1 MKKKKVLNMD
11 KDYAIE
17 INNLTKTFGQ
27 QTAVDHISF
36 KIKRGEVF
44 GILGPNGAGKTTTLR
59 MMTTLLQ
66 PTSGAINIFG
76 HDVKK
81 EPQVVRSLFGLTG
94 QYASVDEDISA
105 RENLM
110 IFSRLNGLSRK
121 AAKKRSTELLQEF
134 SLADSADK
142 AITNFSGGMRRRLDL
157 AVSLITRPALI
168 FLDEP
173 TTGLDPRTR
182 MQMWDTI
189 RQLVTAGSTIV
200 LTTQYLEE
208 ADELA
213 DRIAVIDH
221 GKMVSIGTP
230 SELKAQVGGAKLR
243 LEFADNK
250 QIPQVT
256 SLISDLLINTPHV
269 SRNTVEV
276 AINDINVVADL
287 LQHLVKANIA
297 MINMAV
303 EQPSMDDVFFALTV
317 GKN

>member
-1 MKKKKVLNMD
+1 MTEE
-11 KDYAIE
+11 YAVE
-17 INNLTKTFGQ
+17 INGLTKTFGQ
-27 QTAVDHISF
+27 QTAVDQVSF
-36 KIKRGEVF
+36 NIKRGEVF
-44 GILGPNGAGKTTTLR
+44 GLLGPNGAGKTTTLR

-66 PTSGAINIFG
+66 PTSGDIKIFG
-76 HDVKK
+76 HDVKT
-81 EPQVVRSLFGLTG
+81 ESQTVRSLFGLTG

-110 IFSRLNGLSRK
+110 IFSRLNGLSRQEAK
-121 AAKKRSTELLQEF
+121 ARTAELLEEF
-134 SLADSADK
+134 SLVNSADK
-142 AITNFSGGMRRRLDL
+142 AISNFSGGMRRRLDL

-182 MQMWDTI
+182 TQMWDTI
-189 RQLVTAGSTIV
+189 RQLVAAGSTIV

-221 GKMVSIGTP
+221 GKLVSIGTP
-230 SELKAQVGGAKLR
+230 AELKAQVGGDKLR
-243 LEFADNK
+243 VEVVDDAQAEQARGVMANTLPAT
-250 QIPQVT
+250 PQVT
-256 SLISDLLINTPHV
+256 
-269 SRNTVEV
+269 RNVVEV
-276 AINDINVVADL
+276 AIDDINTVAGV
-287 LQHLVKANIA
+287 LQAITAVGVT
-297 MINMAV
+297 MTNMSV

>member
-1 MKKKKVLNMD
+1 MTEE
-11 KDYAIE
+11 YAVE
-17 INNLTKTFGQ
+17 INGLTKTFVQ
-27 QTAVDHISF
+27 QTAVDQVSF
-36 KIKRGEVF
+36 NIKRGEVF
-44 GILGPNGAGKTTTLR
+44 GLLGPNGAGKTTTLR

-66 PTSGAINIFG
+66 PTSGDIKIFG
-76 HDVKK
+76 HDVKT
-81 EPQVVRSLFGLTG
+81 ESQTVRSLFGLTG

-110 IFSRLNGLSRK
+110 IFSRLNGLSRQE
-121 AAKKRSTELLQEF
+121 AKVRTTELLEEF
-134 SLADSADK
+134 SLVNSADK
-142 AITNFSGGMRRRLDL
+142 AISNFSGGMRRRLDL

-182 MQMWDTI
+182 TQMWGTI
-189 RQLVTAGSTIV
+189 RQLVAAGSTIV

-221 GKMVSIGTP
+221 GKLVSIGTP
-230 SELKAQVGGAKLR
+230 AELKAQVGGAKLR
-243 LEFADNK
+243 VEVADDT
-250 QIPQVT
+250 QAEQARGVMADTLPATPQVT
-256 SLISDLLINTPHV
+256 
-269 SRNTVEV
+269 RNVVEV
-276 AINDINVVADL
+276 AIDDINTVAGV
-287 LQHLVKANIA
+287 LQAIMAAGVTIT
-297 MINMAV
+297 NMSV

>member
-1 MKKKKVLNMD
+1 MTEE
-11 KDYAIE
+11 YAVE
-17 INNLTKTFGQ
+17 INGLTKTFGQ
-27 QTAVDHISF
+27 QTAVDQVSF
-36 KIKRGEVF
+36 NIKRGEVF
-44 GILGPNGAGKTTTLR
+44 GLLGPNGAGKTTTLR

-66 PTSGAINIFG
+66 PTSGDIKIFG
-76 HDVKK
+76 HDVKT
-81 EPQVVRSLFGLTG
+81 ESQTVRSLFGLTG

-110 IFSRLNGLSRK
+110 IFSRLNGLSRQE
-121 AAKKRSTELLQEF
+121 AKVRTTELLEEF
-134 SLADSADK
+134 SLVNSADK
-142 AITNFSGGMRRRLDL
+142 AISNFSGGMRRRLDL

-182 MQMWDTI
+182 TQMWDTI
-189 RQLVTAGSTIV
+189 RQLVAAGSTIV

-221 GKMVSIGTP
+221 GKLVSIGTP
-230 SELKAQVGGAKLR
+230 AELKAQVGGAKLR
-243 LEFADNK
+243 VEVADDAQAEQARGVMANTLPAT
-250 QIPQVT
+250 PQVT
-256 SLISDLLINTPHV
+256 
-269 SRNTVEV
+269 RNVVEV
-276 AINDINVVADL
+276 AIDDINTVAGV
-287 LQHLVKANIA
+287 LQAITAAGVT
-297 MINMAV
+297 MTNMSV

>member
-1 MKKKKVLNMD
+1 MTEE
-11 KDYAIE
+11 YAVE
-17 INNLTKTFGQ
+17 INGLTKTFGQ
-27 QTAVDHISF
+27 QTAVDQVSF
-36 KIKRGEVF
+36 NIKRGEVF
-44 GILGPNGAGKTTTLR
+44 GLLGPNGAGKTTTLR

-66 PTSGAINIFG
+66 PTSGDIKIFG
-76 HDVKK
+76 HDVKT
-81 EPQVVRSLFGLTG
+81 ESQTVRSLFGLTG

-110 IFSRLNGLSRK
+110 IFSRLNGLSRQEAK
-121 AAKKRSTELLQEF
+121 ARTAELLEEF
-134 SLADSADK
+134 SLVNSADK
-142 AITNFSGGMRRRLDL
+142 AISNFSGGMRRRLDL

-182 MQMWDTI
+182 TQMWATI
-189 RQLVTAGSTIV
+189 RQLVAAGSTIV

-221 GKMVSIGTP
+221 GKLVSIGTP
-230 SELKAQVGGAKLR
+230 AELKAQVGGAKLR
-243 LEFADNK
+243 VEVVDDAQAEQARGVMANTLPAT
-250 QIPQVT
+250 PQVT
-256 SLISDLLINTPHV
+256 
-269 SRNTVEV
+269 RNVVEV
-276 AINDINVVADL
+276 AIDDINTVAGV
-287 LQHLVKANIA
+287 LQAITAAGVT
-297 MINMAV
+297 MTNMSV

>member
-1 MKKKKVLNMD
+1 MTEE
-11 KDYAIE
+11 YAVE
-17 INNLTKTFGQ
+17 INGLTKTFGQ
-27 QTAVDHISF
+27 QTAVDQVSF
-36 KIKRGEVF
+36 NIKRGEVF
-44 GILGPNGAGKTTTLR
+44 GLLGPNGAGKTTTLR

-66 PTSGAINIFG
+66 PTSGDIKIFG
-76 HDVKK
+76 HDVKT
-81 EPQVVRSLFGLTG
+81 ESQTVRSLFGLTG

-110 IFSRLNGLSRK
+110 IFSRLNGLSRQEAK
-121 AAKKRSTELLQEF
+121 ARTAELLEEF
-134 SLADSADK
+134 SLVNSADK
-142 AITNFSGGMRRRLDL
+142 AISNFSGGMRRRLDL

-182 MQMWDTI
+182 TQMWDTI
-189 RQLVTAGSTIV
+189 RQLVAAGSTIV

-221 GKMVSIGTP
+221 GKLVSIGTP
-230 SELKAQVGGAKLR
+230 VELKAQVGGAKLR
-243 LEFADNK
+243 VEVVDDAQAEQARGVMADTLPAT
-250 QIPQVT
+250 PQV
-256 SLISDLLINTPHV
+256 IHNV
-269 SRNTVEV
+269 VEV
-276 AINDINVVADL
+276 AIDDINTVAGV
-287 LQHLVKANIA
+287 LQAITAAGVT
-297 MINMAV
+297 MTNMSV

>member
-1 MKKKKVLNMD
+1 MTEE
-11 KDYAIE
+11 YAVE
-17 INNLTKTFGQ
+17 INGLTKTFGQ
-27 QTAVDHISF
+27 QTAVDQVSF
-36 KIKRGEVF
+36 NIKRGEVF
-44 GILGPNGAGKTTTLR
+44 GLLGPNGAGKTTTLR

-66 PTSGAINIFG
+66 PRSGDIKIFG
-76 HDVKK
+76 HDVKT
-81 EPQVVRSLFGLTG
+81 ESQTVRSLFGLTG

-110 IFSRLNGLSRK
+110 IFSRLNGLSRQE
-121 AAKKRSTELLQEF
+121 AKVRTTELLEEF
-134 SLADSADK
+134 SLVNSADK
-142 AITNFSGGMRRRLDL
+142 AISNFSGGMRRRLDL

-182 MQMWDTI
+182 TQMWDTI
-189 RQLVTAGSTIV
+189 RQLVAAGSTIV

-221 GKMVSIGTP
+221 GKLVSIGTP
-230 SELKAQVGGAKLR
+230 AELKAQVGGAKLR
-243 LEFADNK
+243 VEVADDT
-250 QIPQVT
+250 QAEQARGVMADTLPATPQVT
-256 SLISDLLINTPHV
+256 
-269 SRNTVEV
+269 RNVVEV
-276 AINDINVVADL
+276 AIDDINTVAGV
-287 LQHLVKANIA
+287 LQAIMAAGVTIT
-297 MINMAV
+297 NMSV

>member
-1 MKKKKVLNMD
+1 MTEE
-11 KDYAIE
+11 YAVE
-17 INNLTKTFGQ
+17 INGLTKTFGQ
-27 QTAVDHISF
+27 QTAVDQVSF
-36 KIKRGEVF
+36 NIKRGEVF
-44 GILGPNGAGKTTTLR
+44 GLLGPNGAGKTTTLR

-66 PTSGAINIFG
+66 PTSGDIKIFG
-76 HDVKK
+76 HDVKT
-81 EPQVVRSLFGLTG
+81 ESQTVRSLFGLTG

-110 IFSRLNGLSRK
+110 IFSRLNGLSRQE
-121 AAKKRSTELLQEF
+121 AKVRTTELLEEF
-134 SLADSADK
+134 SLVNSADK
-142 AITNFSGGMRRRLDL
+142 AISNFSGGMRRRLDL

-182 MQMWDTI
+182 TQMWDTI
-189 RQLVTAGSTIV
+189 RQLVAAGSTIV

-221 GKMVSIGTP
+221 GKLVSIGTP
-230 SELKAQVGGAKLR
+230 AELKAQVGGAKLR
-243 LEFADNK
+243 VEVADDAQAEQARGVMADK
-250 QIPQVT
+250 LPATPQVT
-256 SLISDLLINTPHV
+256 
-269 SRNTVEV
+269 RNVVEV
-276 AINDINVVADL
+276 AIDDINTVAGV
-287 LQHLVKANIA
+287 LQAITAAGVT
-297 MINMAV
+297 MTNMSV

>member
-1 MKKKKVLNMD
+1 MTEE
-11 KDYAIE
+11 YAVE
-17 INNLTKTFGQ
+17 INGLTKTFGQ
-27 QTAVDHISF
+27 QTAVDQVSF
-36 KIKRGEVF
+36 NIKRGEGF
-44 GILGPNGAGKTTTLR
+44 GLLGPNGAGKTTTLR

-66 PTSGAINIFG
+66 PTSGDIKIFG
-76 HDVKK
+76 HDVKT
-81 EPQVVRSLFGLTG
+81 ESQTVRSLFGLTG

-110 IFSRLNGLSRK
+110 IFSRLNGLSRQE
-121 AAKKRSTELLQEF
+121 AKVRTTELLEEF
-134 SLADSADK
+134 SLVNSADK
-142 AITNFSGGMRRRLDL
+142 AISNFSGGMRRRLDL

-182 MQMWDTI
+182 TQMWDTI
-189 RQLVTAGSTIV
+189 RQLVAAGSTIV

-221 GKMVSIGTP
+221 GKLVSIGTP
-230 SELKAQVGGAKLR
+230 AELKAQVGGAKLR
-243 LEFADNK
+243 VEVADDA
-250 QIPQVT
+250 QAEQARGVMAETLPATPQVT
-256 SLISDLLINTPHV
+256 
-269 SRNTVEV
+269 RNVVEV
-276 AINDINVVADL
+276 AIDDIDTVAGV
-287 LQHLVKANIA
+287 LQAITAAGVT
-297 MINMAV
+297 MTNMSV

>member
-1 MKKKKVLNMD
+1 MTEE
-11 KDYAIE
+11 YAVE
-17 INNLTKTFGQ
+17 INGLTKTFGQ
-27 QTAVDHISF
+27 QTAVDQVSF
-36 KIKRGEVF
+36 NIKRGEVF
-44 GILGPNGAGKTTTLR
+44 GLLGPNGAGKTTTLR

-66 PTSGAINIFG
+66 PTSGDIKIFG
-76 HDVKK
+76 HDVKT
-81 EPQVVRSLFGLTG
+81 ESQTVRSLFGLTG

-110 IFSRLNGLSRK
+110 IFSRLNGLSRQE
-121 AAKKRSTELLQEF
+121 AKDRTAELLEEF
-134 SLADSADK
+134 SLVNSADK
-142 AITNFSGGMRRRLDL
+142 AISNFSGGMRRRLDL

-182 MQMWDTI
+182 TQMWDTI
-189 RQLVTAGSTIV
+189 RQLVAAGSTIV

-221 GKMVSIGTP
+221 GKLVSIGTP
-230 SELKAQVGGAKLR
+230 AELKAQVGGAKLR
-243 LEFADNK
+243 VEVVDDAQAEQARGVMADTLPAT
-250 QIPQVT
+250 PQVT
-256 SLISDLLINTPHV
+256 
-269 SRNTVEV
+269 RNVVEV
-276 AINDINVVADL
+276 AIDDINTVAGV
-287 LQHLVKANIA
+287 LQAITAAGVT
-297 MINMAV
+297 MTNMSV

>member
-1 MKKKKVLNMD
+1 MTEE
-11 KDYAIE
+11 YAVE
-17 INNLTKTFGQ
+17 INGLTKTFGQ
-27 QTAVDHISF
+27 QTAVDQVSF
-36 KIKRGEVF
+36 NIKRGEVF
-44 GILGPNGAGKTTTLR
+44 GLLGPNEAGKTTTLR

-66 PTSGAINIFG
+66 PTSGDIKIFG
-76 HDVKK
+76 HDVKT
-81 EPQVVRSLFGLTG
+81 ESQTVRSLFGLTG

-110 IFSRLNGLSRK
+110 IFSRLNGLSRQEAK
-121 AAKKRSTELLQEF
+121 ARTAELLEEF
-134 SLADSADK
+134 SLVNSADN
-142 AITNFSGGMRRRLDL
+142 AISNFSGGMRRRLDL

-182 MQMWDTI
+182 TQMWDTI
-189 RQLVTAGSTIV
+189 RQLVAAGSTIV

-221 GKMVSIGTP
+221 GKLVSIGTP
-230 SELKAQVGGAKLR
+230 AELKAQVGGAKLR
-243 LEFADNK
+243 VEVADDA
-250 QIPQVT
+250 QAEQARGVMADTLPATPQVT
-256 SLISDLLINTPHV
+256 
-269 SRNTVEV
+269 RNVVEV
-276 AINDINVVADL
+276 AIDDINTVAGV
-287 LQHLVKANIA
+287 LQAITAAGVT
-297 MINMAV
+297 MTNMSV

>member
-1 MKKKKVLNMD
+1 MTEE
-11 KDYAIE
+11 YAVE
-17 INNLTKTFGQ
+17 INGLTKTFGQ
-27 QTAVDHISF
+27 QTAVDQVSF
-36 KIKRGEVF
+36 NIKRGEVF
-44 GILGPNGAGKTTTLR
+44 GLLGPNGAGKTTTLR

-66 PTSGAINIFG
+66 PTSGDIKIFG
-76 HDVKK
+76 HDVKT
-81 EPQVVRSLFGLTG
+81 ESQTVRSLFGLTG

-110 IFSRLNGLSRK
+110 IFSRLNGLSRQEAK
-121 AAKKRSTELLQEF
+121 ARTAELLEEF
-134 SLADSADK
+134 SLVNSADK
-142 AITNFSGGMRRRLDL
+142 AISNFSGGMRRRLDL

-182 MQMWDTI
+182 TQMWDTI
-189 RQLVTAGSTIV
+189 RQLVAAGSTIV

-221 GKMVSIGTP
+221 GKLVSIGTP
-230 SELKAQVGGAKLR
+230 AELKAQVGGAKLR
-243 LEFADNK
+243 VEVADDA
-250 QIPQVT
+250 QAEQARGVMADTLPATPQVT
-256 SLISDLLINTPHV
+256 
-269 SRNTVEV
+269 RNVVEV
-276 AINDINVVADL
+276 AIDDINTVAGV
-287 LQHLVKANIA
+287 LQAITAAGVT
-297 MINMAV
+297 MTNMSV

>member
-1 MKKKKVLNMD
+1 MTEE
-11 KDYAIE
+11 YAVE
-17 INNLTKTFGQ
+17 INGLTKTFGQ
-27 QTAVDHISF
+27 QTAVDQVSF
-36 KIKRGEVF
+36 NIKRGEVF
-44 GILGPNGAGKTTTLR
+44 GLLGPNGAGKTTTLR

-66 PTSGAINIFG
+66 PTSGDIKIFG
-76 HDVKK
+76 HDVKT
-81 EPQVVRSLFGLTG
+81 ESQTVRSLFGLTG

-110 IFSRLNGLSRK
+110 IFSRLNGLSRQE
-121 AAKKRSTELLQEF
+121 AKVRTTELLEEF
-134 SLADSADK
+134 SLVNSADK
-142 AITNFSGGMRRRLDL
+142 AISNFSGGMRRRLDL

-182 MQMWDTI
+182 TQMWDTI
-189 RQLVTAGSTIV
+189 RQLVAAGSTIV

-221 GKMVSIGTP
+221 GKLVSIGTP
-230 SELKAQVGGAKLR
+230 AELKAQVGGAKLR
-243 LEFADNK
+243 VEVADDA
-250 QIPQVT
+250 QAEQARGVMAETLPATPQVT
-256 SLISDLLINTPHV
+256 
-269 SRNTVEV
+269 RNVVEV
-276 AINDINVVADL
+276 AIDDIDTVAGV
-287 LQHLVKANIA
+287 LQAITAAGVT
-297 MINMAV
+297 MTNMSV

>member
-1 MKKKKVLNMD
+1 MTEE
-11 KDYAIE
+11 YAVE
-17 INNLTKTFGQ
+17 INGLTKTFGQ
-27 QTAVDHISF
+27 QTAVDQVSF
-36 KIKRGEVF
+36 NIKRGEVF
-44 GILGPNGAGKTTTLR
+44 GLLGPNGAGKTTTLR

-66 PTSGAINIFG
+66 PTSGDIKIFG
-76 HDVKK
+76 HDVKT
-81 EPQVVRSLFGLTG
+81 ESQTVRSLFGLPG

-110 IFSRLNGLSRK
+110 IFSRLNGLSRQEAK
-121 AAKKRSTELLQEF
+121 ARTAELLEEF
-134 SLADSADK
+134 SLVNSADK
-142 AITNFSGGMRRRLDL
+142 AISNFSGGMRRRLDL

-182 MQMWDTI
+182 TQMWATI
-189 RQLVTAGSTIV
+189 RQLVAAGSTIV

-221 GKMVSIGTP
+221 GKLVSIGTP
-230 SELKAQVGGAKLR
+230 AELKAQVGGAKLR
-243 LEFADNK
+243 VEVVDDAQAEQARGVMANTLPAT
-250 QIPQVT
+250 PQVT
-256 SLISDLLINTPHV
+256 
-269 SRNTVEV
+269 RNVVEV
-276 AINDINVVADL
+276 AIDDINTVVGI
-287 LQHLVKANIA
+287 LQAITAAGVT
-297 MINMAV
+297 MTNMSV